1 MSKYKFVLAPKV
13 RGFVE
18 WQLERYHEDKKQ
30 LEQFKNDL
38 IPSATASYSL
48 AGGVSNGSVSNPT
61 ESIGIKMVTSPY
73 ILSTERSCLAI
84 ERVLDGLNETDKK
97 LIDLVYWKR
106 AYTITGAAI
115 KLHMGERTGYNHIN
129 NILGLIAL
137 EMGLVNI

>member
-30 LEQFKNDL
+30 LELYKKDM
-38 IPSATASYSL
+38 IPSNTPSYSL
-48 AGGVSNGSVSNPT
+48 VGGVSNGSTSNPT
-61 ESIGIKMVTSPY
+61 ESFGIKMVTSPY
-73 ILSTERSCLAI
+73 ILSTERSCMAI
-84 ERVLDGLNETDKK
+84 EKVLDGLSETDRR

-115 KLHMGERTGYNHIN
+115 KLHMSEKTGYNHIN
-129 NILGLIAL
+129 GILGLIAL